1 MEMGVG
7 VYLYQPHGNPI
18 PKRTC
23 GWVEKRQCI
32 LFDDLP
38 FEKEFAV
45 IDSFLK
51 IVFIYLFVAVP
62 GLHCSEEAFSICS
75 E

>member
-1 MEMGVG
+1 MGVG
-7 VYLYQPHGNPI
+7 VYLYQPLDDPI

-23 GWVEKRQCI
+23 GWVEKRRCI

-45 IDSFLK
+45 IDSFFK
-51 IVFIYLFVAVP
+51 IRIYLF
-62 GLHCSEEAFSICS
+62 ICCWAWS
-75 E
+75 SLL